1 MQKPEA
7 AVVATY
13 GSESCACKYEA
24 SFAGLTIEGLVMLA
38 QETRSADSDEPQPLE
53 ETWKDFEL
61 RIQVR
66 TTGGLLDQNC
76 CHCVCTCTCWAGT
89 GLACLCTATGRK

>member
-7 AVVATY
+7 AVVATN

-24 SFAGLTIEGLVMLA
+24 TFAGLTIEGLVMLA
-38 QETRSADSDEPQPLE
+38 QESADSDEPQPLE

-66 TTGGLLDQNC
+66 TTGGLLDQNTSY
-76 CHCVCTCTCWAGT
+76 CVCTYTCWAGT
-89 GLACLCTATGRK
+89 GLQLACLCTARK